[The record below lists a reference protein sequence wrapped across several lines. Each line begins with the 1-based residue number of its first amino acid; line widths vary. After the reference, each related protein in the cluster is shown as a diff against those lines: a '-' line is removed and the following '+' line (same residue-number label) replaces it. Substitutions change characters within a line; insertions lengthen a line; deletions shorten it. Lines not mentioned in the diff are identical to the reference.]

1 MSETTIRIDT
11 LLAELSAYLVAR
23 YGITPRDA
31 TGLVMLSPV
40 AEQHREENSALLNC
54 SVEQLAAQMM

>member
-11 LLAELSAYLVAR
+11 LLAELSAYLVVR

-40 AEQHREENSALLNC
+40 AEQLREENSALLNC

>member
-1 MSETTIRIDT
+1 MSETTILIDT

-40 AEQHREENSALLNC
+40 AEQLREENSALLNC
-54 SVEQLAAQMM
+54 SVEQLAALMM

>member
-40 AEQHREENSALLNC
+40 AEQLREENSALLNC